1 MAAPTRSFPEALLG
15 TTLLAVLVGV
25 PLVIAPGVSFHF
37 DVTPKVVVLL
47 LGSACGLLLWNGY
60 LPGLRCL
67 WKHSPSRLFCLLLLA
82 QLVSL
87 ALSTI
92 LSSSPELSVAGSH
105 WRRLGLVTHASLL
118 VFAAML
124 MGWLMAAPLRI
135 RLLLRVM
142 TAGVVAPALYGTLQ
156 YFGIDPFLAPEAYHV
171 GGPGWDIVR
180 PPGTLGHAGYFT
192 IYLLHVVFFALGLA
206 DTGRGWR
213 WFGFAVA
220 ALGSLAILLSGTRSA
235 LLGLLI
241 GAVVVWAWN
250 RPRVGRRTILAAA
263 AVALAAGLFYYSPAG
278 RRLRTRTDWYADDV
292 RGGVRLWLW
301 GDSLAMGAQNW
312 AHGTGP
318 ETFSPEFPRYQ
329 TVATARAYPNRY
341 NESPHNAYLDALT
354 AQGIPGLLVLL
365 MITAVP
371 IASAVRVRG
380 KNPTAGYAAAGFAGA
395 LAGNQFFCWTVPT
408 ALYFYASAAIL
419 VAYSAGEGAAGGST
433 PISTSP
439 RPKRWW
445 LSLAASLPLAA
456 VFVIFAFRLGSAD
469 RKLVEVERLLESGK
483 IDEAAGVYFGVLQ
496 RKPLGVSYDLWY
508 SRTMAAVA
516 QDVEGSV
523 NPVALA
529 EATRAAERACAQ
541 SETRHNA
548 CYNLAAF
555 HALRNDIPRTE
566 ASLRLAISAAPN
578 WYKAHWMLAQILHES
593 GRDEEAVRHAARA
606 LELNGGKDAEV
617 TQTWERLGGGLA
629 PAERRGPAR

>member
-1 MAAPTRSFPEALLG
+1 MAAHTRSFPEALLG

-47 LGSACGLLLWNGY
+47 LGAAGGLLLWNGY
-60 LPGLRCL
+60 LPGLRYL
-67 WKHSPSRLFCLLLLA
+67 WKHRPSRLFCLLLLA

-92 LSSSPELSVAGSH
+92 LSGSPELSVAGSH

-124 MGWLMAAPLRI
+124 MGWLMAAPQRL

-142 TAGVVAPALYGTLQ
+142 TAGAVAPALYGTLQ
-156 YFGIDPFLAPEAYHV
+156 YFGIDPFLAREAYHV

-192 IYLLHVVFFALGLA
+192 IYLLHAVFFALGLARA

-250 RPRVGRRTILAAA
+250 RPRVGRRAILAAA
-263 AVALAAGLFYYSPAG
+263 AVTVAAGLFYYSPAG

-341 NESPHNAYLDALT
+341 NESPHNAYLDARSDRSGNSWALGSLDDYGSSHRVQSSGEGQESVRRLCGGGVRRGT
-354 AQGIPGLLVLL
+354 GRQSVFLLDCAHGALLLCLGRHSRGIFSRRGRRRRFSPHFDFAAAKALVAQPGGEL
-365 MITAVP
+365 A
-371 IASAVRVRG
+371 ARGRVRH
-380 KNPTAGYAAAGFAGA
+380 
-395 LAGNQFFCWTVPT
+395 V
-408 ALYFYASAAIL
+408 
-419 VAYSAGEGAAGGST
+419 
-433 PISTSP
+433 
-439 RPKRWW
+439 R
-445 LSLAASLPLAA
+445 LPA
-456 VFVIFAFRLGSAD
+456 
-469 RKLVEVERLLESGK
+469 
-483 IDEAAGVYFGVLQ
+483 
-496 RKPLGVSYDLWY
+496 
-508 SRTMAAVA
+508 
-516 QDVEGSV
+516 
-523 NPVALA
+523 
-529 EATRAAERACAQ
+529 
-541 SETRHNA
+541 
-548 CYNLAAF
+548 
-555 HALRNDIPRTE
+555 
-566 ASLRLAISAAPN
+566 
-578 WYKAHWMLAQILHES
+578 
-593 GRDEEAVRHAARA
+593 
-606 LELNGGKDAEV
+606 
-617 TQTWERLGGGLA
+617 RLGGPEVG
-629 PAERRGPAR
+629 RG